1 MANVAAN
8 EPKAPGTQMPAIT
21 ERPLHA
27 VDAANG
33 RLTRLAREAL
43 ERNHHD
49 LVHLVA
55 CTEAV
60 ERQINARMDRRLEEQ
75 VRRESKAAMSR

>member
-1 MANVAAN
+1 MAKVAAN
-8 EPKAPGTQMPAIT
+8 KPKAPSTQMAAVT

-27 VDAANG
+27 MNAANR
-33 RLTRLAREAL
+33 RLPRLAREAL

-60 ERQINARMDRRLEEQ
+60 ER
-75 VRRESKAAMSR
+75 